1 MILRGDL
8 DLLTAALFSERLA
21 RAMASQPDG
30 LVLDLARL
38 AFIDCA
44 GARAMAA
51 AGRWLPPGQ
60 QPVLRSPGPAICR
73 VLLLTGLDKHFA
85 VEQRATRAPAGGG
98 PVGGRDLAP
107 RAA

>member
-51 AGRWLPPGQ
+51 GRPEAAARPAAGASLAWPGHLPGPPAHRAGQALRGRAASHAGAGRRRPGRW
-60 QPVLRSPGPAICR
+60 P
-73 VLLLTGLDKHFA
+73 
-85 VEQRATRAPAGGG
+85 
-98 PVGGRDLAP
+98 
-107 RAA
+107 